1 MKEMRKNF
9 TLIELLVVIAI
20 IAILAGLVMPA
31 LGHAQARG
39 RTTECINNKKQIMTV
54 LRMYGNDHTSMIPYM
69 ISVNGTMRP
78 YSWILAGLGGADVD
92 AEKNY
97 TKELVSRKVMFCN
110 TINKKELNADGTNAV
125 GMIDVDFGTEGEW
138 YDDNKKSVGR
148 FVAKDG
154 DRTTKNRSVAYV
166 LEKMKNPSDMILLGD
181 SFSLVS
187 DQDTPFWTFSP
198 NGGKSKF
205 NHATDASENEAR
217 IASVHVGSTTV
228 AYADGRAEALT
239 PAQLNTS
246 SLKLTKYYDDNFDAK
261 DL

>member
-1 MKEMRKNF
+1 MRKNF

-39 RTTECINNKKQIMTV
+39 RTTECINNKKQVMTV

-69 ISVNGTMRP
+69 INVNGTMRP
-78 YSWILAGLGGADVD
+78 YSWILAGLGSG
-92 AEKNY
+92 NY
-97 TKELVSRKVMFCN
+97 SKELVSKKVMFCN
-110 TINKKELNADGTNAV
+110 TINKKDLNDDGTNAV
-125 GMIDVDFGTEGEW
+125 GMIDVDFGTPTDGW
-138 YDDNKKSVGR
+138 YDKNKKSVGR

-154 DRTTKNRSVAYV
+154 ERATTKLSVAYV

-198 NGGKSKF
+198 DGGGPKF
-205 NHATDASENEAR
+205 NHADTPSGNDTR

-239 PAQLNTS
+239 PAQLKTS
-246 SLKLTKYYDDNFDAK
+246 SLKLTKYYDDNFDPK